1 MNATDQRVQL
11 AREYLDGARQ
21 RPVEALPPS
30 RLVAEL
36 AETRRQLAAV
46 LAVLEGREQ
55 QPQLQGGGER

>member
-1 MNATDQRVQL
+1 MSADQRVQL

-21 RPVEALPPS
+21 RPVDHLPPS

-36 AETRRQLAAV
+36 AETRRQLGIV
-46 LAVLEGREQ
+46 LAVIDGREQ